1 MHELAGELL
10 RLYAVRQTRTRAA
23 YEDEEGWLE
32 RLERAFP
39 YTETEDQVR
48 AIDEVYE
55 DLTGEQPMDRLIC
68 GDVGFGKTEV
78 AMRAAFLVAISGR
91 QVLVLAPT
99 TLLVQQHLQT
109 FRDRFRD
116 FPVRVEAVSRMREA
130 GDVKQALRA
139 FSEGKI
145 EVLIGT
151 HRLLSRDV
159 IPQKLGLIVV
169 DEEQRFGV
177 RQKELLRQ
185 LRLEVDALSMSATP
199 IPRTLHMSLA
209 GLRDISV
216 IATPPRGRQP
226 IRTHVTEYDETLVA
240 AAIRREIARE
250 GQVFYLHNR
259 VETIHEAAE
268 KIRRLVPEARVG
280 VGHGQMDDRR
290 WSRRWS
296 SSCAATSTCSSRPR
310 SSRAGST
317 SRRSTRSSSSAP
329 TCSGWRSC
337 TRSAVASAVAR
348 TPRTPTSCTPTGA
361 SSPRRRARALRRW
374 PTTRSSARATASRC
388 AISSCAAPAACSA
401 TSSPATSRR
410 SASSSTATCSPRPSP
425 S

>member
-1 MHELAGELL
+1 
-10 RLYAVRQTRTRAA
+10 
-23 YEDEEGWLE
+23 
-32 RLERAFP
+32 
-39 YTETEDQVR
+39 
-48 AIDEVYE
+48 
-55 DLTGEQPMDRLIC
+55 MDRLIC

-130 GDVKQALRA
+130 GDVKQALREFA
-139 FSEGKI
+139 EGKI

-151 HRLLSRDV
+151 HRVLSRDV
-159 IPQKLGLIVV
+159 IPKQLGLIVI

-185 LRLEVDALSMSATP
+185 LRLEVDVLSMSATP

-226 IRTHVTEYDETLVA
+226 IRTHVAEYDETLVA
-240 AAIRREIARE
+240 AAIRREIGAR
-250 GQVFYLHNR
+250 GPGLLPAQP
-259 VETIHEAAE
+259 
-268 KIRRLVPEARVG
+268 RRDDPRGGREDPPARARG
-280 VGHGQMDDRR
+280 ARR
-290 WSRRWS
+290 RR
-296 SSCAATSTCSSRPR
+296 ARTDGRPR
-310 SSRAGST
+310 AGAGDGGVPARRPGRA
-317 SRRSTRSSSSAP
+317 RRDHDHRE
-329 TCSGWRSC
+329 R
-337 TRSAVASAVAR
+337 AR
-348 TPRTPTSCTPTGA
+348 HPAGQHARHRA
-361 SSPRRRARALRRW
+361 RRRARAGAAVPDPRARRPW
-374 PTTRSSARATASRC
+374 RERRARLPDVPGRQRAVRGGTGAARGAGRLHGARLGLPRGAARSRAARRR
-388 AISSCAAPAACSA
+388 AACSA
-401 TSSPATSRR
+401 TSSRGTSPR
-410 SASSSTATCSPRPSP
+410 SASSSTATCSRRPSP